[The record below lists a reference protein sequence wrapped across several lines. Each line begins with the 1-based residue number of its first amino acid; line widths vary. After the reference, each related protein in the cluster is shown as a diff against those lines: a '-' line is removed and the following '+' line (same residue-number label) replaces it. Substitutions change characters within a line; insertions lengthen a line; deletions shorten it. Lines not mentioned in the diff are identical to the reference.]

1 MTDKHSDTVH
11 DDPDLLTDDELDAVA
26 GGIVIQNR
34 NMRNMTPGAPLEG
47 GLEQGGIIIEN
58 REAIIDDNMPTP

>member
-1 MTDKHSDTVH
+1 MTDRHNDTVH

-34 NMRNMTPGAPLEG
+34 NMRSMTPGDPL
-47 GLEQGGIIIEN
+47 QGEL
-58 REAIIDDNMPTP
+58 